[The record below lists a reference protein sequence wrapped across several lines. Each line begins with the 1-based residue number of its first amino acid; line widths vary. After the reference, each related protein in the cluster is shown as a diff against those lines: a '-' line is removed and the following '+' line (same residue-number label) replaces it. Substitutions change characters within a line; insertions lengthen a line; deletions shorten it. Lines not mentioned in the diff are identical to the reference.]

1 MSPWCLS
8 TFTATGEPT
17 ASAKKFWNEYN
28 GIPRKIAFENG
39 KPVAFS
45 SEKPESLGGWHTLD
59 GVQVYVAGEFMP
71 TGEIVTSIDKD
82 AVSGEKKEEWIKKG
96 YIYPNLIYARSY
108 QLTDKGVAAFEKQKQ
123 EAWWDMEDQR
133 AQDTLSDSI
142 VSEPRKNQPELPDG
156 VPLENDDFQA
166 DWEDMAGLYDETEFG
181 FGIPEGNQ
189 HQLTQAEIEELPFF
203 TTPSGE
209 IYGFVDKDNNIYLD
223 ETVITPEHPMHE
235 YTHLWD
241 KIVSKNNPELWK
253 RGVEL
258 MKKTGIWNQ
267 LAEDDNYGGK
277 WKRLN
282 ISGDRLDSLIAS
294 EVHARL
300 VGENGEKLLDQI
312 AKEKGHKNIVQ
323 KLRDWILEMWK
334 NLKSTFGSWS
344 KDELDKLTLADFN
357 HMTVRDFANGIDL
370 LKINNSLTKKIFNT
384 KEEAD
389 AYIDDLV

>member
-1 MSPWCLS
+1 
-8 TFTATGEPT
+8 
-17 ASAKKFWNEYN
+17 
-28 GIPRKIAFENG
+28 
-39 KPVAFS
+39 
-45 SEKPESLGGWHTLD
+45 
-59 GVQVYVAGEFMP
+59 
-71 TGEIVTSIDKD
+71 
-82 AVSGEKKEEWIKKG
+82 
-96 YIYPNLIYARSY
+96 
-108 QLTDKGVAAFEKQKQ
+108 
-123 EAWWDMEDQR
+123 
-133 AQDTLSDSI
+133 
-142 VSEPRKNQPELPDG
+142 
-156 VPLENDDFQA
+156 
-166 DWEDMAGLYDETEFG
+166 
-181 FGIPEGNQ
+181 
-189 HQLTQAEIEELPFF
+189 
-203 TTPSGE
+203 
-209 IYGFVDKDNNIYLD
+209 
-223 ETVITPEHPMHE
+223 
-235 YTHLWD
+235 
-241 KIVSKNNPELWK
+241 
-253 RGVEL
+253 

>member
-1 MSPWCLS
+1 
-8 TFTATGEPT
+8 
-17 ASAKKFWNEYN
+17 
-28 GIPRKIAFENG
+28 
-39 KPVAFS
+39 
-45 SEKPESLGGWHTLD
+45 
-59 GVQVYVAGEFMP
+59 
-71 TGEIVTSIDKD
+71 
-82 AVSGEKKEEWIKKG
+82 
-96 YIYPNLIYARSY
+96 
-108 QLTDKGVAAFEKQKQ
+108 
-123 EAWWDMEDQR
+123 
-133 AQDTLSDSI
+133 
-142 VSEPRKNQPELPDG
+142 
-156 VPLENDDFQA
+156 
-166 DWEDMAGLYDETEFG
+166 
-181 FGIPEGNQ
+181 
-189 HQLTQAEIEELPFF
+189 
-203 TTPSGE
+203 
-209 IYGFVDKDNNIYLD
+209 
-223 ETVITPEHPMHE
+223 
-235 YTHLWD
+235 
-241 KIVSKNNPELWK
+241 
-253 RGVEL
+253 
-258 MKKTGIWNQ
+258 MKKTRIWNQ